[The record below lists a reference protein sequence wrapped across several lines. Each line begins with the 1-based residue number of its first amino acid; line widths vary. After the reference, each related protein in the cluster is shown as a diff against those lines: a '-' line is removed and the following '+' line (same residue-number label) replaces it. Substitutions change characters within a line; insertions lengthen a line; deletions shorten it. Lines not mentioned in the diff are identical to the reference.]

1 MCRTFLLPSMH
12 IYVIYLDKWNLILK
26 KGRLL
31 CVRFD
36 TIMYSL
42 QYGYDLF
49 QYTWENVEHNFKYLM
64 WHVQKS
70 HAPYMKHIL

>member
-1 MCRTFLLPSMH
+1 MH

-31 CVRFD
+31 CVGFD

-42 QYGYDLF
+42 QYGCHLF
-49 QYTWENVEHNFKYLM
+49 QYTENVEHNFKYLM
-64 WHVQKS
+64 WPIQKS
-70 HAPYMKHIL
+70 RAPYMKHIL